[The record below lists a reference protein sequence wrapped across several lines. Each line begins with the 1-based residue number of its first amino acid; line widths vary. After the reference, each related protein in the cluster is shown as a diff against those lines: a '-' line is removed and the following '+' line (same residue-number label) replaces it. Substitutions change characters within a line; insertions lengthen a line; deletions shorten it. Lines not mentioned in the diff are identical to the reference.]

1 MIRLFFLLPILMC
14 GFWWFYLEQKGF
26 KAKDGIK
33 GFAYILA
40 FNAIILGFFLI
51 MLYVTN

>member
-14 GFWWFYLEQKGF
+14 AIWWAYLNQKGF

-33 GFAYILA
+33 GFVYILS
-40 FNAIILGFFLI
+40 FNAIILGFFLL
-51 MLYVTN
+51 MLYITN